1 MHPLLHAFLGQTAP
15 DAAPQGPAGLL
26 ASPLVM
32 IALMF
37 VIFYLVVFRP
47 QSKQRKQHDSF
58 VGNLKK
64 GDEVVTQSG
73 IIGRIHEVEGRTVTL
88 DVGGGTKIRLLKAQ
102 IASSWS
108 ERPAAEGA
116 KAEAKK

>member
-15 DAAPQGPAGLL
+15 DAPSGPSSLL

-37 VIFYLVVFRP
+37 VIFYMVVFRP
-47 QSKQRKQHDSF
+47 QSKQRKQHEAF

-73 IIGRIHEVEGRTVTL
+73 VIGRIHEVEAKTVTL
-88 DVGGGTKIRLLKAQ
+88 DVGGGTKIRFLKAQ
-102 IASSWS
+102 VASGWS
-108 ERPAAEGA
+108 EKAAAEGS

>member
-1 MHPLLHAFLGQTAP
+1 MHPALDAFLAQTAP
-15 DAAPQGPAGLL
+15 DATPQGPAGFL

-37 VIFYLVVFRP
+37 LIFYMVVFRP

-58 VGNLKK
+58 VANLKK
-64 GDEVVTQSG
+64 GDEVMTQSG

-88 DVGGGTKIRLLKAQ
+88 DLGGGTKIRMLKAQ
-102 IASSWS
+102 VASAWS
-108 ERPAAEGA
+108 EKTGEAA

>member
-1 MHPLLHAFLGQTAP
+1 MHQLLHAFLGQTADP
-15 DAAPQGPAGLL
+15 SPQGPGGLL

-47 QSKQRKQHDSF
+47 QSKQRKQHESF

-88 DVGGGTKIRLLKAQ
+88 DVGGGTRIRLLKGQ
-102 IASSWS
+102 VASAWT
-108 ERPAAEGA
+108 EKAAEGA